1 MTDVIL
7 IKERAL
13 CDNYIDT
20 SRLGYGVYVTGSWV
34 EWIGFLENIK
44 MIRSWIVIQMNIANN
59 SEFIWFLILVFLYF
73 LNSFL
78 VNLKVVIS

>member
-1 MTDVIL
+1 MYINYDMTDVIL

-34 EWIGFLENIK
+34 E
-44 MIRSWIVIQMNIANN
+44 
-59 SEFIWFLILVFLYF
+59 
-73 LNSFL
+73 
-78 VNLKVVIS
+78 

>member
-1 MTDVIL
+1 MYINYDMTDVIL

-44 MIRSWIVIQMNIANN
+44 MIRSWIVIQMNIA
-59 SEFIWFLILVFLYF
+59 WFLILVFLYF

>member
-1 MTDVIL
+1 MKPKERHFLLLNEVNCIINEFQLHSIWRVTCINYDMTDVIL

-34 EWIGFLENIK
+34 E
-44 MIRSWIVIQMNIANN
+44 
-59 SEFIWFLILVFLYF
+59 
-73 LNSFL
+73 
-78 VNLKVVIS
+78 